1 MQMFAILLLSVIFV
15 ALITNS
21 VPTIAT
27 DDSDDNNTD
36 SKDADKLNVVPT
48 KDQKYEIYLHVTVR
62 NVHGDLVSITN
73 KESCSNVSKLL
84 ASGWGCRVEYLD
96 HEITDYAFDKLL
108 GEKEI
113 ITVDNIKYEKVQIST
128 SSDNTWLFDV
138 YDHELIQTWD
148 VEICGEPSKKY
159 GYDCAEI
166 FWTSTSVV
174 YLEIDDVTTANW
186 TILREMN

>member
-1 MQMFAILLLSVIFV
+1 MQRFAILLLSVIFV

-21 VPTIAT
+21 IPSIAT
-27 DDSDDNNTD
+27 DDTDDNNTD
-36 SKDADKLNVVPT
+36 SKDVDKLNVVPT

-84 ASGWGCRVEYLD
+84 VSGWGCRVEYLE

-113 ITVDNIKYEKVQIST
+113 ITVDNVKYEKVQFST

-138 YDHELIQTWD
+138 HDRELAHRWH
-148 VEICGEPSKKY
+148 VEICGEPIKKY
-159 GYDCAEI
+159 GYDCAKI

-174 YLEIDDVTTANW
+174 YLEMDEVTTANW
-186 TILREMN
+186 TILRETN

>member
-1 MQMFAILLLSVIFV
+1 MQRFGILLLSLIFV
-15 ALITNS
+15 ALITNAIPS
-21 VPTIAT
+21 IAT
-27 DDSDDNNTD
+27 DDTDDNNTD

-84 ASGWGCRVEYLD
+84 VSGWGCRVEYLE

-113 ITVDNIKYEKVQIST
+113 ITVDNVKYEKVQFST

-138 YDHELIQTWD
+138 HDRELIQTWD
-148 VEICGEPSKKY
+148 VEICGEPIKKY
-159 GYDCAEI
+159 GYDCAKI

-174 YLEIDDVTTANW
+174 YLEMDEVTTANW
-186 TILREMN
+186 TILRETN

>member
-1 MQMFAILLLSVIFV
+1 MQRFGILLLSLIFV

-21 VPTIAT
+21 IPSIAT
-27 DDSDDNNTD
+27 DDTDDNNTD

-84 ASGWGCRVEYLD
+84 VSGWGCRVEYLE

-113 ITVDNIKYEKVQIST
+113 ITVDNVKYEKVQFST
-128 SSDNTWLFDV
+128 SSDNTWLFLS
-138 YDHELIQTWD
+138 LIH
-148 VEICGEPSKKY
+148 I
-159 GYDCAEI
+159 
-166 FWTSTSVV
+166 
-174 YLEIDDVTTANW
+174 
-186 TILREMN
+186 

>member
-1 MQMFAILLLSVIFV
+1 MQRFGILLLSLIFV

-21 VPTIAT
+21 IPSIAT
-27 DDSDDNNTD
+27 DDTDDNNTD

-84 ASGWGCRVEYLD
+84 VSGWGCRVEYLE

-113 ITVDNIKYEKVQIST
+113 ITVDNVKYEKVQFST

-138 YDHELIQTWD
+138 HDRELIQTWD
-148 VEICGEPSKKY
+148 VEICGELIKKY
-159 GYDCAEI
+159 GYDCAKI

-174 YLEIDDVTTANW
+174 YLEMDEVTTANW
-186 TILREMN
+186 TILRETN